1 MSLCPD
7 YDFGEALQSKRRFG
21 HIMDIDLQE
30 LRGYIADMYTDVA
43 TLPRGKFH
51 FPTGR
56 PLLEML
62 GYSPELLDKIP
73 SSAIESFAGVGYHF
87 DLEPLREGERVLDL
101 GSGAGTDAFFAAL
114 QVGATGHVTGIDM
127 TDAMLEKAH
136 RNLEVSSLSNVSFKK
151 GFAESLP
158 LDDQSFDVVISN
170 GVINLSPVKETVFAE
185 LRRVLVPGGRL
196 MFSDI
201 VTGVELPDSVRD
213 NCALW
218 AECIGGAQEEQRYL
232 RLIEKAG
239 FKVEKT
245 SPNDSYSFTQDS
257 TLNAAKKFRVHSIS
271 VLARR
276 P

>member
-1 MSLCPD
+1 MEVAFRSAYVQITTLWGRCKASLWGRCKAS
-7 YDFGEALQSKRRFG
+7 GASG
-21 HIMDIDLQE
+21 TSMNIDLQE

-43 TLPRGKFH
+43 QLPRGNFH

-56 PLLEML
+56 PILELL

-73 SSAIESFAGVGYHF
+73 SGALESFAGVGYHF
-87 DLEPLREGERVLDL
+87 DLE
-101 GSGAGTDAFFAAL
+101 
-114 QVGATGHVTGIDM
+114 

-136 RNLEVSSLSNVSFKK
+136 RNLEMSSLSNVSFKK
-151 GFAESLP
+151 GYAESLP

-185 LRRVLVPGGRL
+185 VHRVLVPGGRL

-218 AECIGGAQEEQRYL
+218 AECIGGAQESQRYL

-239 FKVEKT
+239 FKIETT
-245 SPNDSYSFTQDS
+245 SPNDAYSFSQDS
-257 TLNAAKKFRVHSIS
+257 TQNAAAKFRVHSIS
-271 VLARR
+271 ILARR
-276 P
+276 L